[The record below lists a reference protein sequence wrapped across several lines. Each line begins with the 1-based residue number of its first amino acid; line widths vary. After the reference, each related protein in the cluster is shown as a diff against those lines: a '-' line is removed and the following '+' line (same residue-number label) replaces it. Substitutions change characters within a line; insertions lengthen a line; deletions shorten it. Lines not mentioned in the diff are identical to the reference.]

1 MKLTETIVA
10 AVLGLAAVANGH
22 MEMMSPPPLRS
33 RYNKLAVAA
42 SSIDYDMVSPLL
54 PSGADFPCKG
64 YHNLL
69 GTAAG
74 ASVATWAPGG
84 SYSFTVTGGA
94 NHEGGSCQA
103 SLSYDKG
110 QTFKVIHSYIGACP
124 PIKGDSSFQ
133 FTVPTDAPAGEAMF
147 AWTWFNKIGNREMYM
162 NCAAV
167 TIGAGK
173 KRDASTPFSSRPDM
187 FVANVGNG
195 VCTYETKD
203 VQFPNPGTEVDNNS
217 QGTAPPGEGK
227 CIGAPPAEAPPAAP
241 PAGQP
246 VASSVQAPVAAP
258 PQATQPVGTSAPAPK
273 IPGGVFITSPVGQPP
288 AQPTAKPT
296 TLVSLTSQAPAVT
309 SPQPKTSPPPA
320 AATSAAAP
328 APAAPP
334 AASAPA
340 APPAPQPSKPASGGS
355 SPSNGAV
362 TAGSACSSEGQWS
375 CASDGKSFQR
385 CASGM
390 WSASMPVAPGTSCQ
404 PGTSDSLTL
413 VNKRSGY
420 DFVRRRRFV
429 SERFQRERAL
439 A

>member
-10 AVLGLAAVANGH
+10 AVLGLAAVVNGH
-22 MEMMSPPPLRS
+22 MEMTSPPPLRS
-33 RYNKLAVAA
+33 KYNKLALAA
-42 SSIDYDMVSPLL
+42 NDVDYSMTSPLE
-54 PSGADFPCKG
+54 PTGVDFPCKG
-64 YHNLL
+64 YHKLL

-84 SYSFTVTGGA
+84 SYGFSITGGA
-94 NHEGGSCQA
+94 NHFGGSCQV

-110 QTFKVIHSYIGACP
+110 QTFKVIHSYVGGCP
-124 PIKGDSSFQ
+124 PAGDSSYQ

-147 AWTWFNKIGNREMYM
+147 AWTWFNQVGNREMYM

-187 FVANVGNG
+187 FVANVHNG
-195 VCTYETKD
+195 VCTYEGKD
-203 VQFPNPGTEVDNNS
+203 VQFPNPGPEVDNNS
-217 QGTAPPGEGK
+217 QKGTAPPGQGECK
-227 CIGAPPAEAPPAAP
+227 EAPPAGAPPAAP

-246 VASSVQAPVAAP
+246 AASSAQAPVAAP
-258 PQATQPVGTSAPAPK
+258 PQATQPAGTSAPASK
-273 IPGGVFITSPVGQPP
+273 IPGGVFITSPVGQPT

-309 SPQPKTSPPPA
+309 SSQPEPSPPPA
-320 AATSAAAP
+320 AATSA
-328 APAAPP
+328 

-340 APPAPQPSKPASGGS
+340 APPAPQPTKPASGGS

-375 CASDGKSFQR
+375 CASGGKSFQR

-413 VNKRSGY
+413 VNKRSGS

>member
-10 AVLGLAAVANGH
+10 AVLGLAAVVNGH
-22 MEMMSPPPLRS
+22 MQMMSPPPFRS
-33 RYNKLAVAA
+33 KFNTLGLTYTD
-42 SSIDYDMVSPLL
+42 IDYDMTKPLNET
-54 PSGADFPCKG
+54 GIDFPCKN
-64 YHNLL
+64 YHKLL
-69 GTAAG
+69 GTPIG
-74 ASVATWAPGG
+74 VSVATWAPGG
-84 SYSFTVTGGA
+84 SYSFSITGTA
-94 NHEGGSCQA
+94 NHEGGSCQV

-110 QTFKVIHSYIGACP
+110 QTFKVIHSYIGECP
-124 PIKGDSSFQ
+124 PKGDSSYQ
-133 FTVPTDAPAGEAMF
+133 FTVPTDAPAGEALF
-147 AWTWFNKIGNREMYM
+147 AWTWFNQLGNREMYM

-173 KRDASTPFSSRPDM
+173 KRDASTPFSSRPDI

-195 VCTYETKD
+195 VCTWEGKD
-203 VQFPNPGTEVDNNS
+203 VQFPNPGPEVDNTS
-217 QGTAPPGEGK
+217 QKGTIPPGQGECK
-227 CIGAPPAEAPPAAP
+227 EAPPAGAPPAAP

-246 VASSVQAPVAAP
+246 AASSAQAPVAAP
-258 PQATQPVGTSAPAPK
+258 PQGTQPAGTSAPASK

-296 TLVSLTSQAPAVT
+296 TLASLTSQAPAVT
-309 SPQPKTSPPPA
+309 SSQPKPSPPPA
-320 AATSAAAP
+320 AATSAA
-328 APAAPP
+328 
-334 AASAPA
+334 
-340 APPAPQPSKPASGGS
+340 PPAPQPTKPASGGS

-362 TAGSACSSEGQWS
+362 TAGAACSSEGQWS

-413 VNKRSGY
+413 VNKRSGS